1 MAKVVESGQ
10 CETAAVTTTHETR
23 QRTDAEFGEHGGH
36 EDVVEEEDVELL
48 HAVAQVGVS

>member
-10 CETAAVTTTHETR
+10 CETAAATQETR
-23 QRTDAEFGEHGGH
+23 QRTDAELGEHGGH